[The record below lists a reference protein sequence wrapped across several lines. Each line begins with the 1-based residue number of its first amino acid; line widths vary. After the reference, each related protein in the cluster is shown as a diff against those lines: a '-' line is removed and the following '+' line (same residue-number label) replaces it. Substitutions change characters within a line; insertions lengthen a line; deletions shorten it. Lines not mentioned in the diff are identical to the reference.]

1 MKQRLRPGMIAVPA
15 AALICALANR
25 EGASLALAAAAL
37 CGIVLSLGAGG
48 ALRRASGKLTSRQ
61 RFLGAGICALCMAAF
76 GAIAGQALAWPL
88 FDGLSGIAAGRL
100 KDLGLANANGQPLAA
115 AWAKLLDA
123 AEEGGQTAP
132 DIAVLRAWLG
142 AGAGF
147 AAGQCVWAMLEGQGS
162 AKLAHAFDA
171 VTFAALTCALLA
183 DGSAESALACA
194 TGALLVGLIA
204 IFAIE
209 LRSKGEHPRPSAA
222 PLREIPAA
230 LARQLLYPALAALL
244 IALQT
249 GLLEKPM
256 GHALLIALLAG
267 WTAVEFLRPAYRME
281 RESSLTLRI
290 TATYSALIVSI
301 ITLLWNILNPVSH
314 ITDGI
319 ACAACLAAG
328 CLLALSAVW
337 EWRTVFA
344 EVLLLAA
351 AFGTSAAVG
360 FDLVPAGLPAFIAGI
375 PPLAA
380 SLLAAIL
387 ASHGLPR
394 RIHALRAQRRMH
406 RAKRTDR

>member
-88 FDGLSGIAAGRL
+88 FDILSS
-100 KDLGLANANGQPLAA
+100 LANANGHPRAA
-115 AWAKLLDA
+115 AWAKLLGA

-142 AGAGF
+142 AGAGL
-147 AAGQCVWAMLEGQGS
+147 AAGQCVWAMLEGRGS

-171 VTFAALTCALLA
+171 VTFVALTCALLA

-209 LRSKGEHPRPSAA
+209 LRSKGERPRPSAA

-249 GLLEKPM
+249 EFLEKPM

-290 TATYSALIVSI
+290 AATYSALIVSI
-301 ITLLWNILNPVSH
+301 ITLLWNILNPASRAA
-314 ITDGI
+314 DGI

-328 CLLALSAVW
+328 CLLALSAGW

-360 FDLVPAGLPAFIAGI
+360 FDLVPAGLPAFIAEI

-380 SLLAAIL
+380 SLFAAIL

-394 RIHALRAQRRMH
+394 RIHALRAQRRMQ
-406 RAKRTDR
+406 RAKRAAR

>member
-1 MKQRLRPGMIAVPA
+1 M
-15 AALICALANR
+15 AL
-25 EGASLALAAAAL
+25 
-37 CGIVLSLGAGG
+37 
-48 ALRRASGKLTSRQ
+48 
-61 RFLGAGICALCMAAF
+61 
-76 GAIAGQALAWPL
+76 
-88 FDGLSGIAAGRL
+88 
-100 KDLGLANANGQPLAA
+100 
-115 AWAKLLDA
+115 
-123 AEEGGQTAP
+123 

-209 LRSKGEHPRPSAA
+209 LRSKGERPRRSAA

-249 GLLEKPM
+249 GFLEKPM

-290 TATYSALIVSI
+290 AATYSALIVSI

-344 EVLLLAA
+344 EVFLLAA

-406 RAKRTDR
+406 RAKRADR

>member
-25 EGASLALAAAAL
+25 GGASLALAAAAL

-204 IFAIE
+204 IFRHRTAIQ
-209 LRSKGEHPRPSAA
+209 RGASPAKRRAA
-222 PLREIPAA
+222 SRNSRRAGTPVA
-230 LARQLLYPALAALL
+230 LSGARCA
-244 IALQT
+244 
-249 GLLEKPM
+249 
-256 GHALLIALLAG
+256 
-267 WTAVEFLRPAYRME
+267 
-281 RESSLTLRI
+281 S
-290 TATYSALIVSI
+290 
-301 ITLLWNILNPVSH
+301 
-314 ITDGI
+314 D
-319 ACAACLAAG
+319 CAAN
-328 CLLALSAVW
+328 
-337 EWRTVFA
+337 RTSRKA
-344 EVLLLAA
+344 D
-351 AFGTSAAVG
+351 GTRTADRTARRLDSRRTPCGPRIAWSG
-360 FDLVPAGLPAFIAGI
+360 NRAGL
-375 PPLAA
+375 
-380 SLLAAIL
+380 
-387 ASHGLPR
+387 
-394 RIHALRAQRRMH
+394 
-406 RAKRTDR
+406 

>member
-25 EGASLALAAAAL
+25 EGASLALTAAAL

-88 FDGLSGIAAGRL
+88 FNDLSG
-100 KDLGLANANGQPLAA
+100 LANVENANGQPLAA
-115 AWAKLLDA
+115 AWTKLLGA

-147 AAGQCVWAMLEGQGS
+147 AAGQCVWAMLEGRGS

-209 LRSKGEHPRPSAA
+209 LRSKGGRPRPSAA

-230 LARQLLYPALAALL
+230 LARQLLYPVLAALL

-249 GLLEKPM
+249 GFLEKPM

-290 TATYSALIVSI
+290 TATYSTLIVSI
-301 ITLLWNILNPVSH
+301 ITLLWNILNPASRAA
-314 ITDGI
+314 DGI
-319 ACAACLAAG
+319 ACAACLGAG
-328 CLLALSAVW
+328 CLLALSAGW

-360 FDLVPAGLPAFIAGI
+360 FDLVPAGLPAFIAEI

-380 SLLAAIL
+380 SFFAAIL
-387 ASHGLPR
+387 ASYGLPR
-394 RIHALRAQRRMH
+394 RIHALRAQRRMQ
-406 RAKRTDR
+406 RAKRADR

>member
-88 FDGLSGIAAGRL
+88 FDILSS
-100 KDLGLANANGQPLAA
+100 LANANGHPRAA
-115 AWAKLLDA
+115 AWAKLLGA

-142 AGAGF
+142 AGAGL
-147 AAGQCVWAMLEGQGS
+147 AAGQCVWAMLEGRGS

-171 VTFAALTCALLA
+171 VTFAALAYALLA
-183 DGSAESALACA
+183 DGSAKSALACA

-209 LRSKGEHPRPSAA
+209 LRSKGERPRPSAA

-249 GLLEKPM
+249 GFLEKPM

-290 TATYSALIVSI
+290 AATYSALIVSI
-301 ITLLWNILNPVSH
+301 ITLLWNILNPAQCAA
-314 ITDGI
+314 DGI

-344 EVLLLAA
+344 AVLLLAA
-351 AFGTSAAVG
+351 AFGTSTAVG
-360 FDLVPAGLPAFIAGI
+360 FDLVPAGLPAFIARI

-380 SLLAAIL
+380 SLFAAIL

-394 RIHALRAQRRMH
+394 RIHALRAQRRMQ
-406 RAKRTDR
+406 RAKRAAR

>member
-115 AWAKLLDA
+115 AWAKLLSV
-123 AEEGGQTAP
+123 AEEGGQMAP

-142 AGAGF
+142 AGAGL

-183 DGSAESALACA
+183 DGSAKSALACA

-204 IFAIE
+204 
-209 LRSKGEHPRPSAA
+209 S
-222 PLREIPAA
+222 
-230 LARQLLYPALAALL
+230 
-244 IALQT
+244 
-249 GLLEKPM
+249 
-256 GHALLIALLAG
+256 
-267 WTAVEFLRPAYRME
+267 
-281 RESSLTLRI
+281 
-290 TATYSALIVSI
+290 
-301 ITLLWNILNPVSH
+301 N
-314 ITDGI
+314 
-319 ACAACLAAG
+319 C
-328 CLLALSAVW
+328 
-337 EWRTVFA
+337 
-344 EVLLLAA
+344 
-351 AFGTSAAVG
+351 
-360 FDLVPAGLPAFIAGI
+360 VPK
-375 PPLAA
+375 A
-380 SLLAAIL
+380 SVPGQA
-387 ASHGLPR
+387 PR
-394 RIHALRAQRRMH
+394 RFAKFPPRWHASCSIRRSLRFWLHCKPDFSKSRWDTH
-406 RAKRTDR
+406 C

>member
-1 MKQRLRPGMIAVPA
+1 MKQRLHPGMIAVPA

-25 EGASLALAAAAL
+25 GGASLALAAAAL

-48 ALRRASGKLTSRQ
+48 ALHRASGKLTSRQ

-88 FDGLSGIAAGRL
+88 FDILSS
-100 KDLGLANANGQPLAA
+100 LANANGQPLAA
-115 AWAKLLDA
+115 AWAKLLSV
-123 AEEGGQTAP
+123 AEEGGQMAP

-142 AGAGF
+142 AGVGL
-147 AAGQCVWAMLEGQGS
+147 AAGQCVWAMLEGRGS

-209 LRSKGEHPRPSAA
+209 LRSKGERPRPSAA

-249 GLLEKPM
+249 GFLEKPM

-290 TATYSALIVSI
+290 AATYSALIVSI

-319 ACAACLAAG
+319 AYAACLAAG

-360 FDLVPAGLPAFIAGI
+360 FDLVPAGLPAFIAEI
-375 PPLAA
+375 PLLAA
-380 SLLAAIL
+380 SLFAAIL

-394 RIHALRAQRRMH
+394 RIHALRAQRRMQ
-406 RAKRTDR
+406 RAKRADR

>member
-88 FDGLSGIAAGRL
+88 FDILSS
-100 KDLGLANANGQPLAA
+100 LANADGQPLAA
-115 AWAKLLDA
+115 AWAKLLGA
-123 AEEGGQTAP
+123 AEEGGQMVL

-147 AAGQCVWAMLEGQGS
+147 AAGQCVWAMLEGRGS

-183 DGSAESALACA
+183 DGSAESALACG

-249 GLLEKPM
+249 GFLEKPM

-290 TATYSALIVSI
+290 AATYSALIVSI
-301 ITLLWNILNPVSH
+301 ITLLWNILNPAPRAA
-314 ITDGI
+314 DGI

-360 FDLVPAGLPAFIAGI
+360 FDLVPAGLPAFIARI

-394 RIHALRAQRRMH
+394 RIHALRAQRRMQ
-406 RAKRTDR
+406 RAKRAAR

>member
-1 MKQRLRPGMIAVPA
+1 MKQRLHPGMIAVPA

-25 EGASLALAAAAL
+25 GGASLALAAAAL

-88 FDGLSGIAAGRL
+88 FDILSS
-100 KDLGLANANGQPLAA
+100 LANANGQPLAA
-115 AWAKLLDA
+115 AWAKLLSV
-123 AEEGGQTAP
+123 AEEGGQMAP

-142 AGAGF
+142 TGAGL
-147 AAGQCVWAMLEGQGS
+147 AAGQCVWAMLEGRGS

-209 LRSKGEHPRPSAA
+209 LPSKGERPRRSAA

-230 LARQLLYPALAALL
+230 LTRQLLYPALAALL

-249 GLLEKPM
+249 GFLEKPM

-290 TATYSALIVSI
+290 AATYSALIVSI
-301 ITLLWNILNPVSH
+301 ITLLWNILNPAQCAA
-314 ITDGI
+314 DGI

-328 CLLALSAVW
+328 CLLALSAGW

-360 FDLVPAGLPAFIAGI
+360 FDLVPAGLPAFIAEI

-394 RIHALRAQRRMH
+394 RIHALRAQRRMQC
-406 RAKRTDR
+406 AKRADR

>member
-88 FDGLSGIAAGRL
+88 FNGLSG
-100 KDLGLANANGQPLAA
+100 LANVGNANGQPLAA
-115 AWAKLLDA
+115 AWIKLLGA

-142 AGAGF
+142 AGAGL
-147 AAGQCVWAMLEGQGS
+147 AAGQYVWAMLEGRGS

-183 DGSAESALACA
+183 DGSAESALACG
-194 TGALLVGLIA
+194 TGALFVGLIA

-209 LRSKGEHPRPSAA
+209 LRSKGGRPRPSAA

-230 LARQLLYPALAALL
+230 LARQLLYPVLAALL

-249 GLLEKPM
+249 GFLEKPM

-267 WTAVEFLRPAYRME
+267 WTAVELLRPAYRME

-290 TATYSALIVSI
+290 AATYSALIVSI
-301 ITLLWNILNPVSH
+301 ITLLWNILSPASRAAN
-314 ITDGI
+314 GI

-328 CLLALSAVW
+328 CLLALSAGW

-360 FDLVPAGLPAFIAGI
+360 FGLVPAGLPAFIAEI

-380 SLLAAIL
+380 SLFAAIL
-387 ASHGLPR
+387 ASYGLPR
-394 RIHALRAQRRMH
+394 RIHALRAQRRMQ
-406 RAKRTDR
+406 RAKRAAR

>member
-25 EGASLALAAAAL
+25 EGASLALTAAAL

-88 FDGLSGIAAGRL
+88 FDILSS
-100 KDLGLANANGQPLAA
+100 LANANGHPRAA
-115 AWAKLLDA
+115 AWVKLLGA

-147 AAGQCVWAMLEGQGS
+147 AAGQCVWAMLEGRGS

-171 VTFAALTCALLA
+171 VTLAALTCALLA

-194 TGALLVGLIA
+194 TGALFVGLIA

-209 LRSKGEHPRPSAA
+209 LRPKGERPRPSAA

-249 GLLEKPM
+249 GFLEKPM

-267 WTAVEFLRPAYRME
+267 WTAVELLRPAYRME

-290 TATYSALIVSI
+290 TATYSTLIVSI
-301 ITLLWNILNPVSH
+301 ITLLWNILNPASRAA
-314 ITDGI
+314 DGI

-328 CLLALSAVW
+328 CLLALSAGW

-360 FDLVPAGLPAFIAGI
+360 FDLVPAGLPAFIAEI

-380 SLLAAIL
+380 SLFAAIL
-387 ASHGLPR
+387 TSHGLPR
-394 RIHALRAQRRMH
+394 RIHALRAQRRMQ
-406 RAKRTDR
+406 RAKRAAR

>member
-1 MKQRLRPGMIAVPA
+1 MKQRLHPGMIAVPA

-88 FDGLSGIAAGRL
+88 FDILSS
-100 KDLGLANANGQPLAA
+100 LANANGQPLAA
-115 AWAKLLDA
+115 AWAKLLGV

-147 AAGQCVWAMLEGQGS
+147 AAGQCVWAMLEGRGS

-209 LRSKGEHPRPSAA
+209 LRSKGGRPRPSAA

-230 LARQLLYPALAALL
+230 LARQLLYPVLAALL

-249 GLLEKPM
+249 GFLEKPM

-290 TATYSALIVSI
+290 AATYSALIVSI
-301 ITLLWNILNPVSH
+301 ITLLWNILNPASRAA
-314 ITDGI
+314 DGI

-328 CLLALSAVW
+328 CLLALSAGW

-351 AFGTSAAVG
+351 AFGTSAAVE
-360 FDLVPAGLPAFIAGI
+360 FDLVPAGLPAFIAEI

-380 SLLAAIL
+380 SLFAAIL
-387 ASHGLPR
+387 ASYGLPR
-394 RIHALRAQRRMH
+394 RIHALRAQRRMQ
-406 RAKRTDR
+406 RAKRAAR

>member
-1 MKQRLRPGMIAVPA
+1 MKQRLRSGMIAVPA

-88 FDGLSGIAAGRL
+88 FDILSS
-100 KDLGLANANGQPLAA
+100 LANANGQPLAA
-115 AWAKLLDA
+115 AWTKLLGA

-142 AGAGF
+142 AGAGL
-147 AAGQCVWAMLEGQGS
+147 AAGQCVWAMLEGRGS

-209 LRSKGEHPRPSAA
+209 LRSKGGRPRPSAA

-230 LARQLLYPALAALL
+230 LARQLLYPVLAALL

-249 GLLEKPM
+249 EFLEKPM

-290 TATYSALIVSI
+290 AATYSALIVSI
-301 ITLLWNILNPVSH
+301 IILLWNILSPASRAA
-314 ITDGI
+314 DGI

-328 CLLALSAVW
+328 CLLALSAGW

-380 SLLAAIL
+380 SLFAAIL
-387 ASHGLPR
+387 TSHGLPR
-394 RIHALRAQRRMH
+394 RIHALRAQRRMQ
-406 RAKRTDR
+406 RAKRAAR

>member
-25 EGASLALAAAAL
+25 EGASLALTAAAL

-88 FDGLSGIAAGRL
+88 FDILSS
-100 KDLGLANANGQPLAA
+100 LANANGQPLAA
-115 AWAKLLDA
+115 AWAKLLGA

-147 AAGQCVWAMLEGQGS
+147 AAGQCVWAMLEGRGS

-171 VTFAALTCALLA
+171 VTLAALTCALLA
-183 DGSAESALACA
+183 DGSAKSALACA

-209 LRSKGEHPRPSAA
+209 LRSKGGRPRPSAA

-230 LARQLLYPALAALL
+230 LARQLLYPVLAALL
-244 IALQT
+244 IALQI
-249 GLLEKPM
+249 GFLEKPM

-290 TATYSALIVSI
+290 AATYSTLIVSI
-301 ITLLWNILNPVSH
+301 ITLLWNILNPAQCAA
-314 ITDGI
+314 DGI

-328 CLLALSAVW
+328 CLLALSAGW

-360 FDLVPAGLPAFIAGI
+360 FDLVPAGLPAFIAEI

-380 SLLAAIL
+380 SLFATIL

-406 RAKRTDR
+406 RAKRADR

>member
-88 FDGLSGIAAGRL
+88 FNDLSGIANVE
-100 KDLGLANANGQPLAA
+100 NANGHPRAA
-115 AWAKLLDA
+115 AWTKLLGA
-123 AEEGGQTAP
+123 AEEGGQTVP

-147 AAGQCVWAMLEGQGS
+147 AAGQCVWAMLEGRGS

-171 VTFAALTCALLA
+171 VTLAALTCALLA

-209 LRSKGEHPRPSAA
+209 LRSKGGRPRPSAA

-230 LARQLLYPALAALL
+230 LARQLLYPVLAALL

-249 GLLEKPM
+249 GFLEKPM

-290 TATYSALIVSI
+290 TATYSTLIVSI
-301 ITLLWNILNPVSH
+301 ITLLWNILNPASRAA
-314 ITDGI
+314 DGI

-328 CLLALSAVW
+328 CLLALSAGW

-360 FDLVPAGLPAFIAGI
+360 FDLVPAGLPAFIAEI

-380 SLLAAIL
+380 SFFAAIL
-387 ASHGLPR
+387 ASYGLPR
-394 RIHALRAQRRMH
+394 RIHALRAQRRMQ
-406 RAKRTDR
+406 RAKRADR

>member
-25 EGASLALAAAAL
+25 EGTSLALAAAAL

-88 FDGLSGIAAGRL
+88 FDILSS
-100 KDLGLANANGQPLAA
+100 LANADGQPLAA
-115 AWAKLLDA
+115 AWAKLLSV
-123 AEEGGQTAP
+123 AEEGGQTTP

-249 GLLEKPM
+249 GFLEKPM

-290 TATYSALIVSI
+290 AATYSALIVSI
-301 ITLLWNILNPVSH
+301 ITLLWNILNRAQCAA
-314 ITDGI
+314 DGI

-328 CLLALSAVW
+328 CLLALSAGW
-337 EWRTVFA
+337 ELRTVFA

-360 FDLVPAGLPAFIAGI
+360 FDLVPAGLPAFIAEI

-380 SLLAAIL
+380 SLFAAIL

-394 RIHALRAQRRMH
+394 RIHALRARRRMQC
-406 RAKRTDR
+406 AKRADR

>member
-25 EGASLALAAAAL
+25 EGASLALTAAAL

-61 RFLGAGICALCMAAF
+61 RFLGAGICALYMTAF
-76 GAIAGQALAWPL
+76 GAIAGQALAWRL
-88 FDGLSGIAAGRL
+88 FDILSS
-100 KDLGLANANGQPLAA
+100 LANANGHPRAA
-115 AWAKLLDA
+115 AWVKLLGA

-147 AAGQCVWAMLEGQGS
+147 AAGQCVWAMLEGRGS

-171 VTFAALTCALLA
+171 VTLAALTCALLA
-183 DGSAESALACA
+183 DGSAESALACG
-194 TGALLVGLIA
+194 TSALFVGLIA

-209 LRSKGEHPRPSAA
+209 LRSKGERPRRSVA
-222 PLREIPAA
+222 PLREIPTA
-230 LARQLLYPALAALL
+230 LARQLLYPVLAALL

-249 GLLEKPM
+249 GFLEKPM

-281 RESSLTLRI
+281 RESCLTLRI
-290 TATYSALIVSI
+290 AATYSALIVSV
-301 ITLLWNILNPVSH
+301 ITLLWNILNPASH
-314 ITDGI
+314 AADGI

-328 CLLALSAVW
+328 CLLALSAAW

-351 AFGTSAAVG
+351 AFGTSAAAG
-360 FDLVPAGLPAFIAGI
+360 FDLVPAGLPAFIAEI

-394 RIHALRAQRRMH
+394 RIHALRAQRRMQ
-406 RAKRTDR
+406 RAKRAAR

>member
-76 GAIAGQALAWPL
+76 GTIAGQALAWPL
-88 FDGLSGIAAGRL
+88 FDILSS
-100 KDLGLANANGQPLAA
+100 LANADGQPLAA
-115 AWAKLLDA
+115 AWAKLLGA
-123 AEEGGQTAP
+123 AEEGGQMAP

-142 AGAGF
+142 AGAGL
-147 AAGQCVWAMLEGQGS
+147 AAGQCVWAMLEGRGS

-183 DGSAESALACA
+183 DGSAKSALACA

-209 LRSKGEHPRPSAA
+209 LRSKGERPRPSAA

-230 LARQLLYPALAALL
+230 LTRQLLYPALAALL
-244 IALQT
+244 VALQT
-249 GLLEKPM
+249 GFLEKPM

-290 TATYSALIVSI
+290 AATYSALIVSI
-301 ITLLWNILNPVSH
+301 ITLLWNILNPASRAA
-314 ITDGI
+314 DGI

-328 CLLALSAVW
+328 CLLALSAGW

-360 FDLVPAGLPAFIAGI
+360 FDLVPARLPAFIAEI
-375 PPLAA
+375 PLLAA

-406 RAKRTDR
+406 RAKRADR

>member
-88 FDGLSGIAAGRL
+88 FDILSS
-100 KDLGLANANGQPLAA
+100 LANANGHPLAA
-115 AWAKLLDA
+115 AWAKLLSV
-123 AEEGGQTAP
+123 AEEGGQMAP
-132 DIAVLRAWLG
+132 DITVLRAWLG

-147 AAGQCVWAMLEGQGS
+147 SAGQCVWAMLEGRGS

-209 LRSKGEHPRPSAA
+209 LRSKGERPRPSAA

-249 GLLEKPM
+249 GFLEKPM

-290 TATYSALIVSI
+290 AATYSALIVSI
-301 ITLLWNILNPVSH
+301 ITLLWNILNPAPRVA
-314 ITDGI
+314 DGI
-319 ACAACLAAG
+319 ACAACLVAG

-344 EVLLLAA
+344 AVLLLAA

-406 RAKRTDR
+406 RAKRADR

>member
-88 FDGLSGIAAGRL
+88 FDILSS
-100 KDLGLANANGQPLAA
+100 LANADGQPLAA
-115 AWAKLLDA
+115 AWAKLLGA
-123 AEEGGQTAP
+123 AEEGGQMVL

-147 AAGQCVWAMLEGQGS
+147 AAGQCVWAMLEGRGS

-183 DGSAESALACA
+183 DGSAKSALACA

-249 GLLEKPM
+249 GFLEKPM

-290 TATYSALIVSI
+290 AATYSALIVSI
-301 ITLLWNILNPVSH
+301 ITLLWNILNPAPRAA
-314 ITDGI
+314 DGI

-360 FDLVPAGLPAFIAGI
+360 FDLVPAGLPAFIARI

-394 RIHALRAQRRMH
+394 RIHALRAQRRMQ
-406 RAKRTDR
+406 RAKRAAR

>member
-25 EGASLALAAAAL
+25 EGASLALTAAAL

-61 RFLGAGICALCMAAF
+61 RFLGAGICALYMTAF
-76 GAIAGQALAWPL
+76 GAIAGQALAWRL
-88 FDGLSGIAAGRL
+88 FDILSS
-100 KDLGLANANGQPLAA
+100 LANANGHPRAA
-115 AWAKLLDA
+115 AWVKLLGA

-147 AAGQCVWAMLEGQGS
+147 AAGQCVWAMLKGRGS

-171 VTFAALTCALLA
+171 VTLAALTCALLA

-209 LRSKGEHPRPSAA
+209 LRSKGGRPRPSAA

-230 LARQLLYPALAALL
+230 LARQLLYPVLAALL

-249 GLLEKPM
+249 GFLEKPM

-290 TATYSALIVSI
+290 TATYSTLIVSI
-301 ITLLWNILNPVSH
+301 ITLLWNILNPASRAA
-314 ITDGI
+314 DGI

-328 CLLALSAVW
+328 CLLALSAGW

-360 FDLVPAGLPAFIAGI
+360 FDLVPAGLPAFIAEI

-380 SLLAAIL
+380 SFFAAIL
-387 ASHGLPR
+387 ASYGLPR
-394 RIHALRAQRRMH
+394 RIHALRAQRRMQ
-406 RAKRTDR
+406 RAKRADR

>member
-25 EGASLALAAAAL
+25 EGASLALTAAAL

-88 FDGLSGIAAGRL
+88 FNDLSGIANVE
-100 KDLGLANANGQPLAA
+100 NANGHPRAA
-115 AWAKLLDA
+115 AWTKLLGA
-123 AEEGGQTAP
+123 AEEGGQTVP

-147 AAGQCVWAMLEGQGS
+147 AAGQCVWAMLEGRGS

-171 VTFAALTCALLA
+171 VTLAALTCALLA

-209 LRSKGEHPRPSAA
+209 LRSKGGRPRPSAA

-230 LARQLLYPALAALL
+230 LARQLLYPVLAALL

-249 GLLEKPM
+249 GFLEKPM

-290 TATYSALIVSI
+290 TATYSTLIVSI
-301 ITLLWNILNPVSH
+301 ITLLWNILNPASRAA
-314 ITDGI
+314 DGI

-328 CLLALSAVW
+328 CLLALSAGW

-360 FDLVPAGLPAFIAGI
+360 FDLVPAGLPAFIAEI

-380 SLLAAIL
+380 SFFAAIL
-387 ASHGLPR
+387 ASYGLPR
-394 RIHALRAQRRMH
+394 RIHALRAQRRMQ
-406 RAKRTDR
+406 RAKRADR

>member
-1 MKQRLRPGMIAVPA
+1 MKQRLHPGMIAVPA

-88 FDGLSGIAAGRL
+88 FNDLS
-100 KDLGLANANGQPLAA
+100 GLANVGNANGHPRAA
-115 AWAKLLDA
+115 AWVKLLGA

-147 AAGQCVWAMLEGQGS
+147 AAGQCVWAMLEGRGS

-204 IFAIE
+204 ILAIE
-209 LRSKGEHPRPSAA
+209 LRSKGGRPRPSAA

-249 GLLEKPM
+249 GFLEKPM

-290 TATYSALIVSI
+290 AATYSALIVSI
-301 ITLLWNILNPVSH
+301 ITLLWNILNPASRAAN
-314 ITDGI
+314 GI

-328 CLLALSAVW
+328 CLLALSAGW

-344 EVLLLAA
+344 EVLLLAV

-360 FDLVPAGLPAFIAGI
+360 FDLVPAGLPAFIAEI

-380 SLLAAIL
+380 SFFAAIL

-394 RIHALRAQRRMH
+394 RIHALRAQRRMQ
-406 RAKRTDR
+406 RAKRAAR

>member
-76 GAIAGQALAWPL
+76 GAIAGQVLAWPL
-88 FDGLSGIAAGRL
+88 FDILSS
-100 KDLGLANANGQPLAA
+100 LANADGQPLAA
-115 AWAKLLDA
+115 AWAKLLGA

-147 AAGQCVWAMLEGQGS
+147 AAGQCVWAMLEGRGS

-183 DGSAESALACA
+183 DGSAKSALACA

-209 LRSKGEHPRPSAA
+209 LRSKGERPRRSAA

-230 LARQLLYPALAALL
+230 LTRQLLYPALAALL

-249 GLLEKPM
+249 GFLEKPM

-290 TATYSALIVSI
+290 AATYSALIASI

-337 EWRTVFA
+337 ELRTVFA

-360 FDLVPAGLPAFIAGI
+360 FDLVPAGLPAFIAEI
-375 PPLAA
+375 PLLAA
-380 SLLAAIL
+380 SLFAAIL

-394 RIHALRAQRRMH
+394 RIHALRAQRRMQ
-406 RAKRTDR
+406 RAKRADR

>member
-25 EGASLALAAAAL
+25 GGASLALAAAAL

-88 FDGLSGIAAGRL
+88 FNGLSGIAAGGL
-100 KDLGLANANGQPLAA
+100 KDLGLANADGQPLAA
-115 AWAKLLDA
+115 AWAKLLGV
-123 AEEGGQTAP
+123 AEEGGQMAP

-147 AAGQCVWAMLEGQGS
+147 AAGQCVWAMLEGRGS

-183 DGSAESALACA
+183 DGSAKSALACA

-209 LRSKGEHPRPSAA
+209 LRSKGERPRRSAA

-249 GLLEKPM
+249 GFLEKPM

-290 TATYSALIVSI
+290 AATYSALIVSI

-319 ACAACLAAG
+319 ACAAC
-328 CLLALSAVW
+328 
-337 EWRTVFA
+337 
-344 EVLLLAA
+344 LAA

-394 RIHALRAQRRMH
+394 RIHALRAQRRMQ
-406 RAKRTDR
+406 RAKRADR

>member
-25 EGASLALAAAAL
+25 EGASLALTAAAL

-88 FDGLSGIAAGRL
+88 FNDLSG
-100 KDLGLANANGQPLAA
+100 LANVENANGQPLAA
-115 AWAKLLDA
+115 AWTKLLGA

-142 AGAGF
+142 AGAGL
-147 AAGQCVWAMLEGQGS
+147 AAGQCVWAMLEGRGS

-209 LRSKGEHPRPSAA
+209 LRSKGGRPRPSAA

-230 LARQLLYPALAALL
+230 LARQLLYPVLAALL

-249 GLLEKPM
+249 GFLEKPM

-290 TATYSALIVSI
+290 AATYSALIVSI
-301 ITLLWNILNPVSH
+301 ITLLWNILNPASRAAN
-314 ITDGI
+314 GI

-328 CLLALSAVW
+328 CLLALSAGW

-360 FDLVPAGLPAFIAGI
+360 FDLVPAGLPAFIAEI

-380 SLLAAIL
+380 SLFAAIL
-387 ASHGLPR
+387 ASYGLPR
-394 RIHALRAQRRMH
+394 RIHALRAQRRMQ
-406 RAKRTDR
+406 RAKRAAR

>member
-25 EGASLALAAAAL
+25 EGASLALTAAAL

-88 FDGLSGIAAGRL
+88 FNDLSGIANVE
-100 KDLGLANANGQPLAA
+100 NANGHPRAA
-115 AWAKLLDA
+115 AWTKLLGA
-123 AEEGGQTAP
+123 AEEGGQTVP

-147 AAGQCVWAMLEGQGS
+147 AAGQCVWAMLEGRGS

-171 VTFAALTCALLA
+171 VTLAALTCALLA

-209 LRSKGEHPRPSAA
+209 LRSKGGRPRPSAA

-230 LARQLLYPALAALL
+230 LARQLLYPVLAALL

-249 GLLEKPM
+249 GFLEKPM

-290 TATYSALIVSI
+290 TATYSTLIVSI
-301 ITLLWNILNPVSH
+301 ITLLWNILNPASRAA
-314 ITDGI
+314 DGI

-328 CLLALSAVW
+328 CLLALSADW

-360 FDLVPAGLPAFIAGI
+360 FDLVPAGLPAFIAEI

-380 SLLAAIL
+380 SFFAAIL
-387 ASHGLPR
+387 ASYGLPR
-394 RIHALRAQRRMH
+394 RIHALRAQRRMQ
-406 RAKRTDR
+406 RAKRADR

>member
-25 EGASLALAAAAL
+25 GGASLALAAAAL

-88 FDGLSGIAAGRL
+88 FDILSS
-100 KDLGLANANGQPLAA
+100 LANANGQPLAA
-115 AWAKLLDA
+115 AWAKLLGV
-123 AEEGGQTAP
+123 AEEGGQMAP

-142 AGAGF
+142 AGAGL
-147 AAGQCVWAMLEGQGS
+147 AAGQCVWAMLEGRGS

-249 GLLEKPM
+249 GFLEKPM

-290 TATYSALIVSI
+290 AATYSALIVSI

-394 RIHALRAQRRMH
+394 RIHALRAQRRMQ
-406 RAKRTDR
+406 RAKRADR

>member
-25 EGASLALAAAAL
+25 EGTSLALAAAAL

-88 FDGLSGIAAGRL
+88 FDILSS
-100 KDLGLANANGQPLAA
+100 LANADGQPLAA

-123 AEEGGQTAP
+123 AEEGGQMAP
-132 DIAVLRAWLG
+132 DITVLRAWLG

-183 DGSAESALACA
+183 DGSAKSALACA

-209 LRSKGEHPRPSAA
+209 LRSKGERPRPSAA

-230 LARQLLYPALAALL
+230 LTRQLLYPALAALL
-244 IALQT
+244 VALQT
-249 GLLEKPM
+249 GFLEKPM

-290 TATYSALIVSI
+290 AATYSALIVSI
-301 ITLLWNILNPVSH
+301 ITLLWNILNPASRAA
-314 ITDGI
+314 DGI

-344 EVLLLAA
+344 EVFLLAA

-406 RAKRTDR
+406 RAKRADR

>member
-25 EGASLALAAAAL
+25 EGASLALTAAAL

-88 FDGLSGIAAGRL
+88 FNDLSGIANVE
-100 KDLGLANANGQPLAA
+100 NANGHPRAA
-115 AWAKLLDA
+115 AWTKLLGA

-147 AAGQCVWAMLEGQGS
+147 AAGQCVWAMLEGRGS

-171 VTFAALTCALLA
+171 VTLAALTCALLA

-209 LRSKGEHPRPSAA
+209 LRSKGGRPRPSAA

-230 LARQLLYPALAALL
+230 LARQLLYPVLAALL

-249 GLLEKPM
+249 GFLEKPM

-267 WTAVEFLRPAYRME
+267 WTAVELLRPAYRME

-290 TATYSALIVSI
+290 AATYSTLIVSI
-301 ITLLWNILNPVSH
+301 ITLLWNILNPASRAA
-314 ITDGI
+314 DGI

-328 CLLALSAVW
+328 CLLALSAGW

-351 AFGTSAAVG
+351 AFGTSAAVE
-360 FDLVPAGLPAFIAGI
+360 FDLVPAGLAAFIAEI

-380 SLLAAIL
+380 SLLATIL

-394 RIHALRAQRRMH
+394 RIHALRAQRRMQ
-406 RAKRTDR
+406 RAKRAAR

>member
-88 FDGLSGIAAGRL
+88 FNGLSGIANVE
-100 KDLGLANANGQPLAA
+100 NANGQPLAA
-115 AWAKLLDA
+115 AWVKLLGA

-147 AAGQCVWAMLEGQGS
+147 AAGQCVWAMLEGRGS

-171 VTFAALTCALLA
+171 VTLAALTCALLA
-183 DGSAESALACA
+183 DGSAKSALACG
-194 TGALLVGLIA
+194 TSALFVGLIA

-209 LRSKGEHPRPSAA
+209 LRSKGERPRRSAA

-249 GLLEKPM
+249 GFLEKPM

-281 RESSLTLRI
+281 RESCLTLRI
-290 TATYSALIVSI
+290 AATYSTLIVSI
-301 ITLLWNILNPVSH
+301 ITLLWNILNPASRAA
-314 ITDGI
+314 DGI

-328 CLLALSAVW
+328 CLLALSAGW

-360 FDLVPAGLPAFIAGI
+360 FDLVPAGLPAFIAEI

-380 SLLAAIL
+380 SLFAAIL
-387 ASHGLPR
+387 ASHGLPH
-394 RIHALRAQRRMH
+394 RIHALRAQRRMQ
-406 RAKRTDR
+406 RAKRADR

>member
-25 EGASLALAAAAL
+25 EGASLALTAAAL

-88 FDGLSGIAAGRL
+88 FNDLSG
-100 KDLGLANANGQPLAA
+100 LANVENANGQPLAA
-115 AWAKLLDA
+115 AWTKLLGA

-132 DIAVLRAWLG
+132 DITVLRAWLG
-142 AGAGF
+142 AGAGL
-147 AAGQCVWAMLEGQGS
+147 AAGQCVWAMLEGRGS

-171 VTFAALTCALLA
+171 VTLAALTCALLA
-183 DGSAESALACA
+183 DGSAKSALACA

-209 LRSKGEHPRPSAA
+209 LRSKGERPRPSAA

-230 LARQLLYPALAALL
+230 LARQLLYPVLAALL

-249 GLLEKPM
+249 GFLEKPM

-290 TATYSALIVSI
+290 AATYSALIVSI
-301 ITLLWNILNPVSH
+301 ITLLWNILNPASRAAN
-314 ITDGI
+314 GI

-328 CLLALSAVW
+328 CLLALSGGW

-360 FDLVPAGLPAFIAGI
+360 FDLVPAGLAAFIAEI

-380 SLLAAIL
+380 SFFAAIL
-387 ASHGLPR
+387 ASYGLPR
-394 RIHALRAQRRMH
+394 RIHALRAQRRMQ
-406 RAKRTDR
+406 RAKRAAR